1 VLLVLVAGSLA
12 AQTTSIITGH
22 LLDTS
27 GGVIQGAKVTAK
39 STETGAKRTVT
50 SDAAGVYTFTVM
62 PVGRYEIRAEATG
75 MRPVVRRGIDLTIAA
90 TAVVDLTME
99 LGAVNQEVT
108 VTAAAGDVNTAT
120 AELSYLVD
128 EKTMREI
135 PLNGRSFTDLALLQ
149 PNVVAYP
156 HRDGGSA
163 VAHGLGTSINGQ
175 DPRSNVYLLDG
186 TPMNDFT
193 NGPAGSVA
201 GIALGVETIREFR
214 VETNSY
220 SAEYGRNSGGQ
231 FNAITKSG
239 SNDYHGSAYEFFRND
254 HLDARNFF
262 DPQRIPRF
270 TRNQFGGTLGGAIKK
285 DRSFFFMGYEGL
297 RERLGKTITSAVP
310 TAEVRSSVVVDPTVR
325 PYLNEIPL
333 PNTARRTA
341 DGQFGD
347 YVFSFNQVLA
357 QHYAQGRFDQ
367 IINDNQQMYVRYTLD
382 DADQRLPTDFPQFP
396 RNFLSRN
403 QFVTAEHRWVLSPRT
418 LNSFRAGFSRTRFGQ
433 SVEAN
438 TASPLAPFI
447 NGREFPGSIDIG
459 GMKRFGTQSSANLR
473 VVQNTYGLEDSISLT
488 RGKHILKAGV
498 LGERYQDNLFNPTF
512 SLGIYTFS
520 NVAEFLTARPL
531 RFIGLPFE
539 GALDRYWRFTLMS
552 FYLQD
557 DWRVS
562 SRLTLN
568 LGARYE
574 FSTMPRDIYGRD
586 SALPDLAA
594 RAPTTGQ
601 LYQNPTYKNFSPR
614 FGFAW
619 DVLGNGKMA
628 LRGGYGVYWN
638 TNNQQ
643 NLIVTIT
650 NPPATPRVIVSR
662 AQGLTFPTPNL
673 SSGTG
678 NSIRPVQ
685 WNLQNPYVQIWN
697 LSLQREIGY
706 GVVATLGYAGSRG
719 THLLRNMDINTTTP
733 QVLADGTIFYPAG
746 APRPNTA
753 FSTIEYKKSDGKS
766 WYNAGILEIRKRF
779 DKGLSFQS
787 SYTFARNIDN
797 TQASTFFSDSNNGNA
812 SAMPEYAGFQYNKGL
827 ADFHAKHNWVM
838 NMTYELPFKGNMLA
852 TGWQL
857 SAINNIRSG
866 APLTPFVQ
874 ANWSRSQWNPSIA
887 PGTGL
892 DRPSLRPG
900 YTHESAVLGGP
911 DRYLD
916 PNAFI
921 LQPAG
926 TLGNAGR
933 GILIGPGLRSFDLSL
948 TKNTP
953 LKRLS
958 ESANMQFRVEAF
970 NLLNHANFGIPNL
983 IAFAGASATESPI
996 GTFGRIQNTIT
1007 SSRQIQLA
1015 LRFSF

>member
-1 VLLVLVAGSLA
+1 MY
-12 AQTTSIITGH
+12 AQTTSVITGH
-22 LLDTS
+22 LFDPS
-27 GGVIQGAKVTAK
+27 GGTVQGGKVIAK
-39 STETGAKRTVT
+39 SVETGASRTVT
-50 SDAAGVYTFTVM
+50 SDSSGIYTFTMM
-62 PVGRYEIRAEATG
+62 PVGRYELRAEAQG
-75 MRPVVRRGIDLTIAA
+75 FRPVVRKGILLTVAQ
-90 TAVVDLTME
+90 TAVVELTME
-99 LGAVNQEVT
+99 VGAISQEVL
-108 VTAAAGDVNTAT
+108 VTAGAAEVNTAT
-120 AELSYLVD
+120 AELSYLVG
-128 EKTMREI
+128 ERTMRDI

-149 PNVVAYP
+149 PNVVAFP

-201 GIALGVETIREFR
+201 GTALGVEMIREFR

-231 FNAITKSG
+231 INAITKSG
-239 SNDYHGSAYEFFRND
+239 SNEYHGSAYEFFRNNNF
-254 HLDARNFF
+254 DARNFF
-262 DPQRIPRF
+262 DPERIPRF
-270 TRNQFGGTLGGAIKK
+270 TRNQFGGTLGGPLKK
-285 DRSFFFMGYEGL
+285 DRTFFFMGYEGL
-297 RERLGKTITSAVP
+297 RERLGKTITSQVP
-310 TAEVRSSVVVDPTVR
+310 TAEVRASSPVDPAVR

-333 PNTARRTA
+333 PNTPRRSA

-347 YVFSFNQVLA
+347 YVFSFNQVLG
-357 QHYAQGRFDQ
+357 QHYTQGRLDQ
-367 IINDNQQMYVRYTLD
+367 IINDRQQVYARYTFD
-382 DADQRLPTDFPQFP
+382 DTDQRLPTDFPQFP

-433 SVEAN
+433 NVEAN
-438 TASPLAPFI
+438 TTQPLAPFI
-447 NGREFPGSIDIG
+447 KGRVFPGSIDIG
-459 GMKRFGTQSSANLR
+459 GMKRFGTQSSADLR
-473 VVQNTYGLEDSISLT
+473 VVQNNFSFEDSLSMT

-498 LGERYQDNLFNPTF
+498 LAERYRDNLYNPTF

-520 NVAEFLTARPL
+520 NVADFMANRPL

-539 GALDRYWRFTLMS
+539 GALDRYWRFTLMG

-557 DWRVS
+557 DYRVT

-586 SALPDLAA
+586 SALPNLSD

-619 DVLGNGKMA
+619 DVLGNGKMS
-628 LRGGYGVYWN
+628 LRGGYGLFWN

-650 NPPATPRVIVSR
+650 NPPATPRIIVSR
-662 AQGLTFPTPNL
+662 AQGLTFPFPSL

-678 NSIRPVQ
+678 NSIRPVE
-685 WNLQNPYVQIWN
+685 WNLKNPYVQIWN
-697 LSLQREIGY
+697 LSLQRDIGY
-706 GVVATLGYAGSRG
+706 GVVVTAGYAGSRG
-719 THLLRNMDINTTTP
+719 IHLLRNADVNLTP
-733 QVLADGTIFYPAG
+733 AQRLADGTVFFPA
-746 APRPNTA
+746 ATPRANTA
-753 FSTIEYKKSDGKS
+753 FSTIELKKSDGKS

-779 DKGLSFQS
+779 DKGFTFQS
-787 SYTFARNIDN
+787 SYTFSRNIDN
-797 TQASTFFSDSNNGNA
+797 TQASTFFSDANNGTT
-812 SAMPEYAGFQYNKGL
+812 SAMPEYSGFEYNKGL
-827 ADFHAKHNWVM
+827 SDYHAKHNWVM
-838 NMTYELPFKGNMLA
+838 NFTYELPLKGNVLVK
-852 TGWQL
+852 GWQV
-857 SAINNIRSG
+857 SAINNMRSG

-892 DRPSLRPG
+892 DRPSIRPG
-900 YTHESAVLGGP
+900 YTHQSAVLGSP

-916 PNAFI
+916 PNAFM

-933 GILIGPGLRSFDLSL
+933 GILIGPSLRSFDLSL
-948 TKNTP
+948 AKNTP
-953 LKRLS
+953 VRKLGEGGNL
-958 ESANMQFRVEAF
+958 QFRAEAF

-983 IAFAGASATESPI
+983 VVYAGASATEAPI

-1007 SSRQIQLA
+1007 SARQIQLA
-1015 LRFSF
+1015 LRLSF